1 MGRSHSAGLLNSEVE
16 TTCGTKN
23 VNQLLSRL
31 YIKPLSL
38 FLLSVNKDAILLHV
52 RIPEALW
59 KVKRRCDL
67 FPGDLTP
74 ASGTCGKGGCSEAPG
89 SFFFFFFYP
98 WEAQLRF
105 VLRSRELQTSV
116 PYSVSPLLSLDVPGP
131 PVMQQAQECAG
142 MSLTCLVRG

>member
-16 TTCGTKN
+16 TTYGTKN

-59 KVKRRCDL
+59 KIQDTLNLCFNSLECDV
-67 FPGDLTP
+67 
-74 ASGTCGKGGCSEAPG
+74 EV
-89 SFFFFFFYP
+89 Y
-98 WEAQLRF
+98 
-105 VLRSRELQTSV
+105 VL
-116 PYSVSPLLSLDVPGP
+116 
-131 PVMQQAQECAG
+131 M
-142 MSLTCLVRG
+142 MW